1 MRSLTNTLQKL
12 CRASRNRRTG
22 AAARKRSENCLG
34 IERLE
39 GRALLAVVS
48 HWTADNTAADS
59 VGTNNGS
66 LQSGTTYAAGQIG
79 QAFSF
84 DGINDRVGVADS
96 DSLKLTR
103 SLTIEAWIKIN
114 AFPTDDSVILF
125 RGDDRRG
132 FDPYLLATTSGGSVR
147 FAISS
152 ITNEG
157 ASVQAPAPL
166 GQFIH
171 VAATLDDA
179 TGAMKLYENGVLMV
193 QTTTSYRPFA
203 DLDPA
208 SNPGVGIGNTGG
220 YPKTP
225 CNFPFSGLIDD
236 LKLYDHALTAA
247 DVLANFNAGK
257 GSLQPAISINDTTIV
272 EGDPSLRYQGN
283 FVSPLEG
290 GLDDPYALVYGP
302 DGALYVSMKVGNSIL
317 RYDAVSGAPLPALGK
332 PGAEF
337 VSPGAGGL
345 SQARGIAFG
354 PDGNLYAVSTDT
366 DAILRYDS
374 ATGTPLGALV
384 ASGVGGLDAPRGL
397 LFHTDGFL
405 YVTSVGGTSPAAGK
419 DAILR
424 FNAVTGAPA
433 GISGVPGDA
442 VFIASGSGG
451 LDNPSGIVSHGGD
464 FYVSSTSPS
473 TSNSVL
479 RYAANGTF
487 LGAFV
492 PTGSGGL
499 SGPVDLVFRD
509 GYLYVTSW
517 ANSKILRYDGA
528 SGSFVNEVAS
538 ASGLARP
545 IGLVF
550 ETNGNFL
557 VASGDSD
564 EIRRYGV
571 SSQAVFTVRSVPWP
585 TTISVDFGT
594 ANGTAWV
601 LDDYQQ
607 TSGTLNFTP
616 GMSSKTILVTTINDA
631 VGESREAF
639 SVNLSN
645 AVGAT
650 ILDRSATG
658 TIRDDDATKFYVVN
672 DASSGDRTYEY
683 ADGSNG
689 IENYTLNSGNTAPRG
704 AASNA
709 AGDKVWVVD
718 ANKKVYVYNPA
729 GGLLGPGP
737 WTAGSLQ
744 STAQVEGIAT
754 NGTDIWLVDNKT
766 DKVFK
771 YTGAASPLSG
781 SQNAASS
788 FNLASGNNSPKD
800 IVTDG
805 VSLWVVNDSTTDKV
819 FKYTLSGS
827 LVASW
832 TIATSGA
839 GSPTGITLDPSNPAH
854 LWIVDSGTDRVYEY
868 SNAVNQ
874 LNGSSVSAA
883 NSFALA
889 AGNTDPQGI
898 ADPPPQGSQPATGTH
913 AVPGRGSAESAYA
926 PPAVASMSLSSLKK
940 FTSELSDADNSLR
953 GEFTGSRE
961 SDNLVGRSFEL
972 GLSKKPAT
980 KRLGEMF
987 RQRDQIQ
994 SNDIAGGTDLDD
1006 LFADWSADPLQ
1017 LLLSNG
1023 R

>member
-1 MRSLTNTLQKL
+1 MRSLSDTLKTL
-12 CRASRNRRTG
+12 FSSHDNRRSQ
-22 AAARKRSENCLG
+22 ARRRTTQQNCPRVEG
-34 IERLE
+34 LE
-39 GRALLAVVS
+39 ERALLAGLVAY
-48 HWTADNTAADS
+48 WAAENTANDA
-59 VGTNNGS
+59 VGGNNGT
-66 LQSGTTYAAGQIG
+66 LINGTTYADGQVNR
-79 QAFSF
+79 AFSF
-84 DGINDRVGVADS
+84 DGVNDRVQVADS
-96 DSLKLTR
+96 LSLRLTKSMTIEGWVRADSLPVQAG
-103 SLTIEAWIKIN
+103 E
-114 AFPTDDSVILF
+114 ILF
-125 RGDDRRG
+125 RGDDRG
-132 FDPYLLATTSGGSVR
+132 GLDPYSL
-147 FAISS
+147 
-152 ITNEG
+152 
-157 ASVQAPAPL
+157 SVQSSGILRFEVASLTEARNVSTLMPL
-166 GQFIH
+166 GQFVH
-171 VAATLDDA
+171 VAGTLDDA
-179 TGAMKLYENGVLMV
+179 TGAMRLYVNGVLMS
-193 QTTTSYRPFA
+193 QITTTVRPFG
-203 DLDPA
+203 DLDPN
-208 SNPGVGIGNTGG
+208 SNPGIGIGNHGG
-220 YPKTP
+220 YPTTP
-225 CNFPFSGLIDD
+225 HNFPFHGLIDD
-236 LKLYDHALTAA
+236 LKVYDQALTATE
-247 DVLANFNAGK
+247 VLANFNAGK
-257 GSLQPAISINDTTIV
+257 GRLLPAISINDTSIV
-272 EGDPSLRYQGN
+272 EGDPSVRYVGN

-302 DGALYVSMKVGNSIL
+302 DGALYVSMKYGNSIL
-317 RYDAVSGAPLPALGK
+317 RYDAVSGAPLPASGK

-374 ATGTPLGALV
+374 VTGAPLGALV

-405 YVTSVGGTSPAAGK
+405 YVTSVGGTSPAAGM

-451 LDNPSGIVSHGGD
+451 LDNPSVIVSHGGN
-464 FYVSSTSPS
+464 FYVSSTSPG

-479 RYAANGTF
+479 RYAANGSY

-499 SGPVDLVFRD
+499 SGPVDLVFRG

-517 ANSKILRYDGA
+517 ANNKILRYHATTGA
-528 SGSFVNEVAS
+528 FVDEVAS
-538 ASGLARP
+538 AGGLARP

-550 ETNGNFL
+550 EANGNFL

-571 SSQAVFTVRSVPWP
+571 SSQAVFTVRSAPWP

-594 ANGTAWV
+594 VDGTAWV
-601 LDDYQQ
+601 VSDYQQ

-616 GMSSKTILVTTINDA
+616 GMAAKTILVTIINDV

-645 AVGAT
+645 AVGAR
-650 ILDRSATG
+650 ILDGSATG

-689 IENYTLNSGNTAPRG
+689 IENYTLNSGNTEPRG

-709 AGDKVWVVD
+709 AGDKVWVADV
-718 ANKKVYVYNPA
+718 NRKVYVYNTS
-729 GGLLGPGP
+729 GGLQGS
-737 WTAGSLQ
+737 WTAGTLS
-744 STAQVEGIAT
+744 STALVEGLAT
-754 NGTDIWLVDNKT
+754 NGTDVWIVDNKS

-771 YTGAASPLSG
+771 YTGAASRTSG

-788 FNLASGNNSPKD
+788 FSLNGSNTSPKD

-805 VSLWVVNDSTTDKV
+805 TYLWVVNDSTMDKV

-839 GSPTGITLDPSNPAH
+839 ASPTGITLDPSNPAH

-868 SNAVNQ
+868 SNSVNQ
-874 LNGSSVSAA
+874 ANGSSKPADA
-883 NSFALA
+883 SFALA
-889 AGNTDPQGI
+889 AGNTNPQGI
-898 ADPPPQGSQPATGTH
+898 ADPPPQESLLTTEPIAVSGPA
-913 AVPGRGSAESAYA
+913 
-926 PPAVASMSLSSLKK
+926 AVASAFVLRSVATVPVSLLKK
-940 FTSELSDADNSLR
+940 VTSELSIPDSSLV
-953 GEFTGSRE
+953 GVVTQF
-961 SDNLVGRSFEL
+961 SDSTNLVRQTSGPGGSKTSARKQFASA
-972 GLSKKPAT
+972 LSRA
-980 KRLGEMF
+980 
-987 RQRDQIQ
+987 DQMA
-994 SNDIAGGTDLDD
+994 SSDTTTNADLDG
-1006 LFADWSADPLQ
+1006 LFADWNTDPLQ
-1017 LLLSNG
+1017 LLLSAAK
-1023 R
+1023 